1 MRFRH
6 CLVALLFA
14 PIVCSRLAAQEQVIV
29 HSTDSVPIC
38 TTRLAS
44 FGGTRG
50 SGLGFVAVDVENQD
64 VQSHVVS
71 VQMDN
76 QWWTGRDVSAE
87 RTVLLA
93 PNERTRFFLPRP
105 NTAMGNGAV
114 VARVDGVTRRTGL
127 NFGRIDGPL
136 GLLVTDRSDLQPWG
150 ALAMGAIPTA
160 SSEAPT
166 VQAAR
171 TELLPADWRLYT
183 AFDAVLV
190 DGRATIGAEIQEAL
204 RRFAFAGGIVVIGG
218 AERLPPGSLRE
229 IVART
234 SGVALRHGLGFVVDV
249 PFDTGDTT
257 VLRDRLA
264 ALPRST
270 MSGWP
275 LPDAL
280 ANEQPIPG
288 VGQAPKLLF
297 LTVILLFAVLVGPV
311 NFLLVRRWKRPLL
324 VLATVPALGIGTTV
338 AMLGIGF
345 VRDGLGVRGVVV
357 SWTWIDQQRHEG
369 TAVAARTLFCGLSPS
384 AFALSPDSIVFSPR
398 ATHGSSQGRR
408 DRWALDTANGL
419 LDGGALPSRQP
430 TPLLA
435 SQQGTLRQRLRV
447 RAAGDTLE
455 VLADGGVAP
464 VGDVVLCDLDGAVW
478 VGAAPTLR
486 RATEQLASS
495 LVEAWVRGAGAFDV
509 VEPEREHWR
518 IPSGAD
524 DTTVVSLHAM
534 LARFVDGDLPRGT
547 YLAIVKDAPW
557 LDEHGVRV
565 EYDRSRHFVAGRLA
579 AEDFVR

>member
-1 MRFRH
+1 MRLRSACIAF
-6 CLVALLFA
+6 LFSSIVAA
-14 PIVCSRLAAQEQVIV
+14 RVTAQEQAIV
-29 HSTDSVPIC
+29 HSADSGPIC
-38 TTRLAS
+38 TTRLAA

-50 SGLGFVAVDVENQD
+50 NGLGFIAVDVENQD
-64 VQSHVVS
+64 TAAHTVS
-71 VQMDN
+71 VQMEN
-76 QWWTGRDVSAE
+76 RLWTGHDVSAE
-87 RTVLLA
+87 RTVVLA
-93 PNERTRFFLPRP
+93 PNERMRFFLPRP
-105 NTAMGNGAV
+105 NTAMGNCGV
-114 VARVDGVTRRTGL
+114 VARVDAQPLRTAL
-127 NFGRIDGPL
+127 NVGRIDGPL

-150 ALAMGAIPTA
+150 ALAMSAIPTA
-160 SSEAPT
+160 SSDAPT

-183 AFDAVLV
+183 AFDTVLV

-204 RRFAFAGGIVVIGG
+204 RRFVFSGGVVVIGG
-218 AERLPPGSLRE
+218 AERLPAGSLRD

-234 SGVALRHGLGFVVDV
+234 SGVATRHGLGFVVDV

-275 LPDAL
+275 APDTL
-280 ANEQPIPG
+280 GNEQPIPG
-288 VGQAPKLLF
+288 VGRAPKTMF

-311 NFLLVRRWKRPLL
+311 NFVLLRRWKRPLL

-338 AMLGIGF
+338 AMLGLAF

-384 AFALSPDSIVFSPR
+384 AFALSPDSMVFSPR
-398 ATHGSSQGRR
+398 ATGATSRGGR
-408 DRWALDTANGL
+408 DRWELDAANGL

-435 SQQGTLRQRLRV
+435 SQQGTVRQRLRV
-447 RAAGDTLE
+447 RVAGDTLE

-464 VGDVVLCDLDGAVW
+464 VGDVVLCDLDGVVW
-478 VGAAPTLR
+478 AGAAPTLR
-486 RATEQLASS
+486 RATEQLATGS
-495 LVEAWVRGAGAFDV
+495 VDAWGRAAGTFDV
-509 VEPEREHWR
+509 VEPEHERWR
-518 IPSGAD
+518 IPAGAD
-524 DTTVVSLHAM
+524 DTTVVSLQAM

-547 YLAIVKDAPW
+547 YLAVVKEAPW